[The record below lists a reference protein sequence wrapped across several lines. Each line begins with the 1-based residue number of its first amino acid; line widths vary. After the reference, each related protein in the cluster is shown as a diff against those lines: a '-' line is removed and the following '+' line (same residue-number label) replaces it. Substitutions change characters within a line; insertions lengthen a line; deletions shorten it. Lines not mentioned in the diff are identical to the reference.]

1 MTIDIT
7 VKKNRNQSYGRI
19 LKNSSDNNVVI
30 LDIERYTYDY
40 KSYVMPNITNSEH
53 DKIVLN
59 KFRDIFGSITNET
72 KVYYEENMFPD
83 SEKPKKIHYSLN
95 FNDKID
101 NTPAYSGY
109 ISFIN
114 KDGLIMKKMSLEQ
127 ITEKHG
133 FKIIKSHDNSF
144 AVLYNMNNNPELKDI
159 IIESLFVNGQI
170 IRNIQHRTMI

>member
-19 LKNSSDNNVVI
+19 LRNTNGNTVTF
-30 LDIERYTYDY
+30 LDIESYTYD
-40 KSYVMPNITNSEH
+40 YVMPNITNSEH

-59 KFRDIFGSITNET
+59 KFRDIFDLITNET

-101 NTPAYSGY
+101 NIPAYSGP

-114 KDGLIMKKMSLEQ
+114 KDGLFMKKMSFEQ
-127 ITEKHG
+127 IVVKHG
-133 FKIIKSHDNSF
+133 FKIVKSHDDSF
-144 AVLYNMNNNPELKDI
+144 VVSYNISNNPELKDI
-159 IIESLFVNGQI
+159 IIESLFVNGEI
-170 IRNIQHRTMI
+170 IKNIQHRTMI